1 MDGSDFSQIP
11 NGGLQ
16 TFGSIIIKD
25 LGFTSLNASLLS
37 MPTGMMSTA
46 ASVIFSYAAAR
57 WTNRRSLVTIFACMV
72 PIIGT
77 ALIYALPRD
86 NLAGQMV
93 GLYLVRSPAPLSR
106 PLPPMTW
113 TNINI
118 AVHLLWPVL
127 CGYISCT
134 GQHRWQHKEGGGVR
148 YPLCWIF
155 CG

>member
-1 MDGSDFSQIP
+1 MNGFNVSQIS

-25 LGFTSLNASLLS
+25 LGFTSVNASLLS

-57 WTNRRSLVTIFACMV
+57 WTNRRSLVTIFACTV

-86 NLAGQMV
+86 NLAGQMI
-93 GLYLVRSPAPLSR
+93 GLYLVRSPA
-106 PLPPMTW
+106 LP
-113 TNINI
+113 
-118 AVHLLWPVL
+118 
-127 CGYISCT
+127 
-134 GQHRWQHKEGGGVR
+134 
-148 YPLCWIF
+148 
-155 CG
+155 